1 MFELLLTSAR
11 QEVPVNAERGSSLR
25 SKKKKINNNK
35 KNPVGSVVWMHAK
48 SSLEK
53 NRANKERKK
62 KTLLLCCFRAGLEC
76 SADINAPT
84 DGIKELP
91 VQKESH
97 TLKHAKLTIYSKAS
111 VNVAAPAAAAAP
123 NLRAVW

>member
-1 MFELLLTSAR
+1 
-11 QEVPVNAERGSSLR
+11 
-25 SKKKKINNNK
+25 
-35 KNPVGSVVWMHAK
+35 MHAK

-53 NRANKERKK
+53 NRANKGKK
-62 KTLLLCCFRAGLEC
+62 NKNSFSSACFCAGLEC

-111 VNVAAPAAAAAP
+111 VNVAAPAAAAAS